1 MDISR
6 RGLPM
11 AESKRAISV
20 PRHERRDIGERFI
33 FLAVGTM
40 LALLIICA
48 LGTLWLY
55 PQSRLDRT
63 LRLPLPVFPKP
74 TLQTNP
80 AADMS
85 AFYAREMQSLETGGR
100 IDGKAGVGQMPIE
113 EAMRQTARD
122 GIPGWPK

>member
-1 MDISR
+1 MGIFRD
-6 RGLPM
+6 LPM
-11 AESKRAISV
+11 AESKRAIST
-20 PRHERRDIGERFI
+20 PRHERRDVGERFI
-33 FLAVGTM
+33 YLAVGAM

-63 LRLPLPVFPKP
+63 LTLPLPLFPKP
-74 TLQTNP
+74 ALQTNP

-85 AFYAREMQSLETGGR
+85 LFYAREMQTLETGGR
-100 IDGKAGVGQMPIE
+100 IDGKSGVERMPIE